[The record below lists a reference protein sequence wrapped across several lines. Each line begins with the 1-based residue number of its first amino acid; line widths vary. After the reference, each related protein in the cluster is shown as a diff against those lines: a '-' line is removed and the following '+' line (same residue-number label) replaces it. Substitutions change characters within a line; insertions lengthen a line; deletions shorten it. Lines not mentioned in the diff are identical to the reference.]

1 MQTVRIQ
8 TAQNVFIEYQPA
20 SVGDRIIA
28 TMIDGIIVY
37 SFIIACMGIIASL
50 NVEFNWVVQAL
61 IMIPYLF
68 YDLLFE
74 ILMDGQTIGKKA
86 RSIKV
91 VKLNG
96 SQPTI
101 GSYLLR
107 WLIRPIDILFFG
119 AVAILTISLNGK
131 GQRLGDIA
139 AGTSVVSLRRRV
151 GLSDMMVPQTQENYE
166 PVYPQATFLSDQDVA
181 LIKEALLVHTNSEE
195 PDIRLLETLA
205 RKVKGVLQVE
215 SNMPPMAFL
224 RTILKDHA
232 HLTSNG

>member
-1 MQTVRIQ
+1 MQNIRIQ

>member
-1 MQTVRIQ
+1 MQNVRIQ

-28 TMIDGIIVY
+28 AIIDVIIVWSY
-37 SFIIACMGIIASL
+37 IIGCVTIVASL
-50 NVEFNWVVQAL
+50 NIDINWVIWILVITPL
-61 IMIPYLF
+61 LF
-68 YDLLFE
+68 YDLAFE
-74 ILMDGQTIGKKA
+74 IFMDGQTIGKKA

-107 WLIRPIDILFFG
+107 WLIRPIDVLFSG
-119 AVAILTISLNGK
+119 AVAILVISLNGK

-139 AGTSVVSLRRRV
+139 AGTSVVNLRRRV
-151 GLSDMMVPQTQENYE
+151 GLSDMMVPQTQEDYE
-166 PVYPQATFLSDQDVA
+166 PVYPQATSLSDRDIA
-181 LIKEALLVHTNSEE
+181 LIKEALLVHTNSDE

-205 RKVKGVLQVE
+205 RKVKGALQVE

-224 RTILKDHA
+224 RTILKDHT